1 MKTAGTI
8 AFVALLAFGLADASA
23 QHSALARAL
32 DAYIDPYVATKNFSG
47 QILVMRGADV
57 LYERQLGWRSEDA
70 RLPVTRET
78 GFHIA
83 SMSMQFTSAAI
94 LRLIDQNRL
103 GLETRVS
110 EIVPEVRG
118 ADAITV
124 RHLLEERSGLSD
136 INSRADYAAILQRHQ
151 TPATLVATIASD
163 SLLFPPGTRYV
174 HEEHSA
180 FNLLALIIE
189 KRTGLP
195 FAQAMRQLVFRPAGM
210 SHTGADDDAVPAGIA
225 LAVGHDPKGVAA
237 LTPTSP
243 IHWSAKSGN
252 ASVYSTA
259 QDEAR
264 WVRLLVHGHFL
275 SAASR
280 AAVLD
285 SSGSAV
291 GYGWFRRPNKRF
303 GEFTYSMNGRAP
315 GFASFVTYLPRE
327 DLTVIALSN
336 IYSSAT
342 TDIGYDI
349 AAIALGLPY
358 AAIALRSRALAPDSL
373 GLAGARFTFPA
384 DFYQPNATLAF
395 EETGGAMFLAWPSGD
410 RSPVIPVDRDHAI
423 DRAYW
428 EQIAVTRDSAGRATS
443 ISYDRFTG
451 ARAPS
456 AEPGDSA
463 RRR

>member
-1 MKTAGTI
+1 MTARTI
-8 AFVALLAFGLADASA
+8 AFVALLAFGSADASA
-23 QHSALARAL
+23 QHSELARAL

-57 LYERQLGWRSEDA
+57 LYERQLGWRSEVA

-78 GFHIA
+78 SFHIA
-83 SMSMQFTSAAI
+83 SMSMQFTTAAI
-94 LRLIDQNRL
+94 MRLIDQNKL
-103 GLETRVS
+103 GLDTRVS

-151 TPATLVATIASD
+151 TPATLVAIIAGD
-163 SLLFPPGTRYV
+163 RLLFPPGTRYV

-195 FAQAMRQLVFRPAGM
+195 FAQAMQQLVFRPAGM
-210 SHTGADDDAVPAGIA
+210 NHSGADDDAVPAGVR
-225 LAVGHDPKGVAA
+225 LAMGNDPKGVSA

-259 QDEAR
+259 EDEAR
-264 WVRLLVHGHFL
+264 WVRLLVHGRLL

-285 SSGSAV
+285 SGGSAV
-291 GYGWFRRPNKRF
+291 GYGWFRRQNKRF

-358 AAIALRSRALAPDSL
+358 AAIALRSHAPDSL

-395 EETGGAMFLAWPSGD
+395 EETDGEMFLAWPSGD

-428 EQIAVTRDSAGRATS
+428 EQIAVTRDSAGRATA
-443 ISYDRFTG
+443 ITYDRFTG
-451 ARAPS
+451 ARAQS
-456 AEPGDSA
+456 ALPGDSA